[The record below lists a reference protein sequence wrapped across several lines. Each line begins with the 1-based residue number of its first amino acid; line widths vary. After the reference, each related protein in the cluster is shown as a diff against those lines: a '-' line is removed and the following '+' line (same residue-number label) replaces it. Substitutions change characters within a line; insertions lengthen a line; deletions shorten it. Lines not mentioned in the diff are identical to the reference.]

1 MAIYDD
7 SIGYRLKQIG
17 LNVAYYRKLKN
28 MNQDNLANKAQM
40 ERSAI
45 GHLESTKY
53 YSNPISET
61 LLRIADALEINP
73 GLLLEF
79 RNDSK

>member
-1 MAIYDD
+1 MAVYDE
-7 SIGYRLKQIG
+7 SIAYRLKQIG

-28 MNQDNLANKAQM
+28 MNQEDLANKAQM

-53 YSNPISET
+53 YSNPTMET
-61 LLRIADALEINP
+61 LLRIADALEIKP
-73 GLLLEF
+73 SLLLEF
-79 RNDSK
+79 KE